1 MRISDWSSDVCS
13 SDLLRYD
20 PERVREIYGRHG
32 TDFVAISLN
41 DDREVVRVIA
51 GEAKWRK
58 SLTESTVAA
67 LLLGPKVRNEETDV
81 LAHPGKGIWYALNR
95 HNEIPHGLRQLPFVL
110 EQPHREG

>member
-51 GEAKWRK
+51 GEAKWRR

-67 LLLGPKVRNEETDV
+67 LLHGPKVRNEVTGV
-81 LAHPGKGIWYALNR
+81 MAHTGKGIWEERNVE
-95 HNEIPHGLRQLPFVL
+95 NEIPQERTGVV
-110 EQPHREG
+110 